1 MSGSG
6 ATDNDASPI
15 RPGGQAPRATADAA
29 ARRGL
34 LLVLSSPSGAGKT
47 TLSRA
52 LLESDPAIRLS
63 VSVTT
68 RAPRSG
74 EVEGRD
80 YMFRD
85 VTAFE
90 AMRDAGELIEWA
102 PVHGNFYGTP
112 GAPVMQR
119 LDEGYDV
126 LFDIDWQGAQQLA
139 EKAPGDIVRVFILP
153 PSAKTLGERLLR
165 RAQDDS
171 AVVARR
177 LAGAAIEIGHW
188 AEYDYVLINE
198 DLART
203 LADLKA
209 ILAAERLR
217 RTRQT
222 GLAHFV
228 TNLIGDL

>member
-1 MSGSG
+1 MSGASNDNARSLPGAGPTAASG
-6 ATDNDASPI
+6 ET
-15 RPGGQAPRATADAA
+15 AA
-29 ARRGL
+29 ARRGV

-52 LLESDPAIRLS
+52 LLAGDAAIRLS

-68 RAPRSG
+68 RAPRTG

-80 YMFRD
+80 YFFRD
-85 VTAFE
+85 VAAFD

-102 PVHGNFYGTP
+102 SVHGNFYGTP
-112 GAPVMQR
+112 KAPVMQR
-119 LDEGYDV
+119 LAEGYDV
-126 LFDIDWQGAQQLA
+126 LFDIDWQGARQLA
-139 EKAPGDIVRVFILP
+139 EKAPEDVVRVFILP
-153 PSAKTLGERLLR
+153 PSAAALGERLRR

-177 LAGAAIEIGHW
+177 LAGAGIEISHW
-188 AEYDYVLINE
+188 TEYDYVLVNA
-198 DLART
+198 DLDRT

-209 ILAAERLR
+209 ILAAERLK

-222 GLAHFV
+222 ALEPFV
-228 TNLIGDL
+228 TTLCGEL